1 MTVTNNAKTKRFIIS
16 VYRGER
22 YGVLRRHKTKI
33 QVHIT
38 LTAPKELFKQAK
50 KESKNFLK
58 NHNWDLSGNCRSA
71 SVKPVGMPV
80 GMMFTGSAVVVR
92 GDKLLT
98 GDMISIT
105 M

>member
-1 MTVTNNAKTKRFIIS
+1 MTKINNAKTKRFTVN
-16 VYRGER
+16 VYRGKR
-22 YGVLRRHKTKI
+22 HGVLRRHKTKV

-38 LTAPKELFKQAK
+38 LTAPKDLFKQAK
-50 KESKNFLK
+50 KESKKFLR